1 MKFLS
6 FIFAFIAIIFPISG
20 AKADSCQYIF
30 RCQGSICERALPAS
44 CTSNTSNAV
53 ITSPA
58 ASLANDSGPRAVAPS
73 GPILF
78 QAEEVTKKETLPNPP
93 SGLGCAE
100 NGSCYGD
107 ISNITGMPKTQ
118 AINGYY
124 RKDGTYVRGHY
135 RSSGRR

>member
-6 FIFAFIAIIFPISG
+6 FIFAFIAISFPIPY

-44 CTSNTSNAV
+44 CTSNTSKAV

-58 ASLANDSGPRAVAPS
+58 ASLANDSGTTAVAPS
-73 GPILF
+73 GPILY
-78 QAEEVTKKETLPNPP
+78 QAEEVTKKEALPNPP

-107 ISNITGMPKTQ
+107 VSNITGMPKTQ